1 MTGRLRVPSPRRC
14 ALAAALLLMA
24 GATAAR
30 AETLSVPLEYQGRTI
45 ALAGSF
51 ERPDG
56 AGPFPAVML
65 LHGCGGNNAYALG
78 RSETWAGLL
87 HREGYATFIFDSF
100 TARGFSNVCNNAGMV
115 SAEERARDV
124 YAAAYVLAGRPD
136 VRPDRIAAIGFSHGG
151 WAVLDAAAAARPLL
165 EPYRQRL
172 AERGRIA
179 AFVGFY
185 PSCRRTEHDSFVA
198 PLLILVGDQ
207 DGLSAHAVCERL
219 AAAPH
224 PAEVRLKV
232 YPGASHDFDYARAQG
247 ELKGTRLA
255 YDPAAAADARVE
267 VARFLREYLK

>member
-1 MTGRLRVPSPRRC
+1 MGEGPVWRS
-14 ALAAALLLMA
+14 LAAALLLIA
-24 GATAAR
+24 GGATAR
-30 AETLSVPLEYQGRTI
+30 GETLSVPLDYQGRQI
-45 ALAGSF
+45 VLSGSF
-51 ERPDG
+51 DTPAG

-65 LHGCGGNNAYALG
+65 LHGCSGNNAYALG
-78 RSETWAGLL
+78 RSEAWAGLL

-100 TARGFSNVCNNAGMV
+100 TARGFSNVCNNAGMRPP
-115 SAEERARDV
+115 EERAKDV

-151 WAVLDAAAAARPLL
+151 WAVLDAAAAARPQLD
-165 EPYRQRL
+165 PYRTRL

-185 PSCRRTEHDSFVA
+185 PGCRRTERDTFVA

-224 PAEVRLKV
+224 PGIEVRLKV
-232 YPGASHDFDYARAQG
+232 YAGASHDFDYERARG

-255 YDPAAAADARVE
+255 YDPEAAADARVE
-267 VARFLREYLK
+267 LARFLREYLK